1 MSDSVADNSA
11 RRPFAVRLT
20 GVTKTFGGV
29 TALSDVSLDVLVGE
43 IHALLGENGA
53 GKSTILK
60 ILNGVYA
67 PTAGRIEV
75 YGEPLEEHTPEAAK
89 RAGIGMIFQEMS
101 LVPTL
106 SAAQNI
112 FLNNEAKDG
121 LGLIDDKAAARR
133 ARELFETLGVEI
145 DPKAPVGDL
154 SAGQRQLTEIVKAIS
169 RNVRVLI
176 LDEPTTAL
184 SGGEVEKLFAF
195 LRRLKS
201 EGVAIIYVSHR
212 MDEITRIADRAT
224 ILRDGR
230 HVVTAPMSE
239 LTLDRIIEYIVGHR
253 SRGFSDV
260 KRLNASR
267 GAPLLEVRSLSG
279 PRKPVSVDL
288 TLYAGEVVGV
298 AGLLGSGRSALAR
311 VLFGIDRKRAGEIL
325 IRGTPV
331 EIASP
336 RDAIAKGMALVPEDR
351 LRQGLILEHSV
362 EANTSLS
369 ILDRLA
375 SWLFVSSA
383 KASKAADFQIEGLRI
398 KTASRDAAVRTLS
411 GGNQQKVVIG
421 KWLNAEPDIFVLD
434 EPTGGVDIGSK
445 AEIIA
450 LVRDLA
456 ARGKAVLVI
465 SSELSEL
472 LTASDRIVV
481 MSDGRIVSEAA
492 RDAFDDPNPNDDVG
506 EQLQFAER
514 KLSQIIQKAHA
525 HV

>member
-1 MSDSVADNSA
+1 MSDSVADNPA

-29 TALSDVSLDVLVGE
+29 TALSDVSLDVYVGE

-60 ILNGVYA
+60 ILNGVHA

-101 LVPTL
+101 FVPTL

-145 DPKAPVGDL
+145 DPKVLVGDL

-230 HVVTAPMSE
+230 HVVTAPMSD
-239 LTLDRIIEYIVGHR
+239 LTLDKIIEYIVGRR

-260 KRLNASR
+260 KRRNASR

-279 PRKPVSVDL
+279 PRKPISVDL

-311 VLFGIDRKRAGEIL
+311 VLFGIDSKRAGEIL

-331 EIASP
+331 EIANP
-336 RDAIAKGMALVPEDR
+336 GDAIAKGMALVPEDR

-362 EANTSLS
+362 EFEHVLVHPRPPGVVAVRVVGQGVRSGRPS
-369 ILDRLA
+369 DRWIAHQDGFARRGGAHPLRRQ
-375 SWLFVSSA
+375 SA
-383 KASKAADFQIEGLRI
+383 K
-398 KTASRDAAVRTLS
+398 S
-411 GGNQQKVVIG
+411 G
-421 KWLNAEPDIFVLD
+421 
-434 EPTGGVDIGSK
+434 
-445 AEIIA
+445 
-450 LVRDLA
+450 
-456 ARGKAVLVI
+456 
-465 SSELSEL
+465 
-472 LTASDRIVV
+472 DRQ
-481 MSDGRIVSEAA
+481 M
-492 RDAFDDPNPNDDVG
+492 
-506 EQLQFAER
+506 AER
-514 KLSQIIQKAHA
+514 RAGYFRARRADRRRRYRLEGRDHRARPRPRRARQGGARHLLGTLGIADCL
-525 HV
+525 

>member
-1 MSDSVADNSA
+1 MNPADKTL
-11 RRPFAVRLT
+11 PVAVRLT
-20 GVTKTFGGV
+20 AVSKHFGGV
-29 TALSDVSLDVLVGE
+29 RALDNVSLEVLAGE

-60 ILNGVYA
+60 ILNGVHA
-67 PTAGRIEV
+67 PTAGTIEV
-75 YGEPLEEHTPEAAK
+75 DGAPLAEHSPDAAK

-106 SAAQNI
+106 TVAQNI
-112 FLNNEAKDG
+112 FLNNEAKGG
-121 LGLIDDKAAARR
+121 LGFIDDQTAATRSR
-133 ARELFETLGVEI
+133 ALFQSLGVEI
-145 DPKAPVGDL
+145 DPRVLVSEL

-169 RNVRVLI
+169 RNVKVLI

-184 SGGEVEKLFAF
+184 SGGEVEKLFVF

-224 ILRDGR
+224 ILRDGH
-230 HVVTAPMSE
+230 HVITAPLSE
-239 LTLDRIIEYIVGHR
+239 LSLDKIIEHIVGRR

-260 KRLNASR
+260 ARRSVTR
-267 GAPLLEVRSLSG
+267 GAPLLELRGLSG
-279 PRKPVSVDL
+279 PRRPDNVDL
-288 TLYAGEVVGV
+288 TVYAGEVVGI

-311 VLFGIDRKRAGEIL
+311 VLFGIDPKRSGEIHVK
-325 IRGTPV
+325 GKAV
-331 EIASP
+331 EINSP
-336 RDAIAKGMALVPEDR
+336 RDAIAHGLALVPEDR
-351 LRQGLILEHSV
+351 LRQGLVLEHSV
-362 EANTSLS
+362 ETNACVS
-369 ILDRLA
+369 ILDRLSA
-375 SWLFVSSA
+375 WSFVSKSKSA
-383 KASKAADFQIEGLRI
+383 AATYRQIEALRI
-398 KTASRDAAVRTLS
+398 KAASRDIAVRTLS

-421 KWLNAEPDIFVLD
+421 KWLNAEPDIFILD

-456 ARGKAVLVI
+456 AKGKAILVI

-472 LTASDRIVV
+472 LTAADRILV
-481 MSDGRIVSEAA
+481 MVDGKIASETPRA
-492 RDAFDDPNPNDDVG
+492 AFDDREAGDDEG
-506 EQLQFAER
+506 ARLQYAER
-514 KLSQIIQKAHA
+514 QLSTILQKAHA

>member
-1 MSDSVADNSA
+1 MPDSVADNPA

-29 TALSDVSLDVLVGE
+29 TALSDVSLDVHVGE

-60 ILNGVYA
+60 ILNGVHA

-121 LGLIDDKAAARR
+121 LGLIDDRTAARR

-145 DPKAPVGDL
+145 DPKALVGDL

-239 LTLDRIIEYIVGHR
+239 LTLDKIIEYIVGRR

-260 KRLNASR
+260 KRMNASR
-267 GAPLLEVRSLSG
+267 GAPLLEVRIL
-279 PRKPVSVDL
+279 
-288 TLYAGEVVGV
+288 E
-298 AGLLGSGRSALAR
+298 RSA
-311 VLFGIDRKRAGEIL
+311 
-325 IRGTPV
+325 
-331 EIASP
+331 
-336 RDAIAKGMALVPEDR
+336 
-351 LRQGLILEHSV
+351 
-362 EANTSLS
+362 
-369 ILDRLA
+369 
-375 SWLFVSSA
+375 
-383 KASKAADFQIEGLRI
+383 
-398 KTASRDAAVRTLS
+398 
-411 GGNQQKVVIG
+411 
-421 KWLNAEPDIFVLD
+421 
-434 EPTGGVDIGSK
+434 
-445 AEIIA
+445 
-450 LVRDLA
+450 
-456 ARGKAVLVI
+456 
-465 SSELSEL
+465 
-472 LTASDRIVV
+472 
-481 MSDGRIVSEAA
+481 
-492 RDAFDDPNPNDDVG
+492 
-506 EQLQFAER
+506 
-514 KLSQIIQKAHA
+514 
-525 HV
+525 